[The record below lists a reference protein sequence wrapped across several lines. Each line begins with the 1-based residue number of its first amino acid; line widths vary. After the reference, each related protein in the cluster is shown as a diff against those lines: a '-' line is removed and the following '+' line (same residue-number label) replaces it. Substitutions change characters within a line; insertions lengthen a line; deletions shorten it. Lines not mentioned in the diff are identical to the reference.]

1 MTDISLLPEELRR
14 KEDQLK
20 KDAPPPARPSS
31 SDLKFS
37 TPTEEGEDVE
47 VIEIDEGEVEQ
58 VLAGEPFLSKLVFRA
73 SAFLQDLK
81 AKLFHP
87 AVEEP
92 APKLPPQ
99 FFKPPVAQPGVAPA
113 VKPIRAEAAN
123 LAINPQELAK
133 AKVRIIP
140 SEKAPKRVRVIRRI
154 RKPMRVSF
162 VSEEQL
168 ELLRINVPKRR
179 FTFIALSVLFTVL
192 LAGGWFA
199 LWQLQSAASSELSIA
214 DRQLSD
220 TRKSIQEEKRAWT
233 SFQDLEPKLRALL
246 SLLNTHISPT
256 RLLERIEQTTLPTVQ
271 YNLFTLTPDRKV
283 SLGVVTD
290 SFESAA
296 EQVVAYQRSGFVKKV
311 DATGYTALYGTEGIA
326 VPSAVQ
332 YQMTLTLTD
341 DAMTTPVTP

>member
-1 MTDISLLPEELRR
+1 MSDISLLPEELRR
-14 KEDQLK
+14 KEEQLR
-20 KDAPPPARPSS
+20 KDAPPPAKPSS
-31 SDLKFS
+31 SELRFS

-58 VLAGEPFLSKLVFRA
+58 VLAGEPLLSKLVFRA
-73 SAFLQDLK
+73 SAFFQDLK
-81 AKLFHP
+81 AKLLHP
-87 AVEEP
+87 AAEEP

-99 FFKPPVAQPGVAPA
+99 FFKPPAAGRATSAGQPRISEEATKPL
-113 VKPIRAEAAN
+113 VKPEEI
-123 LAINPQELAK
+123 AK

-154 RKPMRVSF
+154 RRPVRVSF

-199 LWQLQSAASSELSIA
+199 LWQIQHAATSELA
-214 DRQLSD
+214 VAERQLAD
-220 TRKSIQEEKRAWT
+220 VRNNIQEERRAWT
-233 SFQDLEPKLRALL
+233 AFQDLEPKLRALL
-246 SLLNTHISPT
+246 ALLNTHISPT

-283 SLGVVTD
+283 ALGVVTN

-296 EQVVAYQRSGFVKKV
+296 EQVVAYQRSGFVQKV
-311 DATGYTALYGTEGIA
+311 DATGYTARYETEGIA
-326 VPSAVQ
+326 IPSAVQ

-341 DAMTTPVTP
+341 NAMTAPAAP